1 MKLEN
6 YNLLAIIGATAT
18 GKTSLAVDLAKHL
31 DGEILSADSR
41 QVYRGLDLGSGKDLD
56 EYDNIPYH
64 LIDIIEPSEEYDL
77 FRYQKDFHLAYQV
90 IINRGKTPIMCGGSS
105 MYINAILNNYE
116 MKEVATDE
124 PLRQDLQSKSMSELQ
139 QLLMTL
145 KPEQHNQ
152 TDLLERNR
160 LIRAL
165 EIASHEQNNSTVDSK
180 YPSIIPLVIALEW
193 PREIRRKRIVERL
206 KARFSEGMIEEVK
219 SLHEQGVSWDK
230 LYYFGLEYRLI
241 ALYLQDELNYNDM
254 FQKLASAIAKFA
266 KKQDTWLR
274 KMEREGLS
282 IHRLEGGPDLV
293 NRAKAIIQYHLA
305 S

>member
-18 GKTSLAVDLAKHL
+18 GKTSLAVELARQL

-56 EYDNIPYH
+56 EYGNIPYH
-64 LIDIIEPSEEYDL
+64 LIDIIDPADEYDL
-77 FRYQKDFHLAYQV
+77 FHYQKDFHQAYDDIV
-90 IINRGKTPIMCGGSS
+90 SRDKTPIMCGGSS

-116 MKEVATDE
+116 MKEVTVDE
-124 PLRQDLQSKSMSELQ
+124 AQRLTWQKKSLSELQ
-139 QLLMTL
+139 QLLTTL

-152 TDLLERNR
+152 TDLIDRDR

-165 EIASHEQNNSTVDSK
+165 EIATQEQNHSTIDSS
-180 YPSIIPLVIALEW
+180 YTSINPLVIALEW
-193 PREIRRKRIVERL
+193 PREIRSKRIVERL
-206 KARFSEGMIEEVK
+206 KARFDDGMVEEVK

-241 ALYLQDELNYNDM
+241 ALFLQDELNYNDM

-282 IHRLEGGPDLV
+282 IQRLEGGPDLF
-293 NRAKAIIQYHLA
+293 NRAMAIIQCHQA